1 MSLNNLQKQP
11 GSGVRPGL
19 WRQLLS
25 AMLAIVLCF
34 AAATFAETEAEEN
47 AAPAPA
53 SAEQT
58 RGEKPVPPDSAYEEM
73 AVLTEALMLVR
84 RHYVEELTY
93 QEILHGAINGMLQSL
108 DPHSYYMDK
117 KGFTDFKADAHGRFC
132 GVGLEIGQREGM
144 LTVVAPIDD
153 SPAFRA
159 GIVAGD
165 RILKID
171 NAETHGMSIPE
182 VADRLRGECGEAVAL
197 TLSRAGRG
205 AFDVSLVREEVVVSS
220 VRNVR
225 MAKFPIGYL
234 RLTKFDEQTMPTFR
248 EKIDQLIFEGMQAL
262 VVDLRSNPG
271 GLLDVAVDV
280 AGTFL
285 KRGQLAVSIKGR
297 AGEGRDQKLK
307 TGDRQPLLKLPLAIL
322 LDEGSASAAE
332 VVAGAL
338 RDHRRAVL
346 IGERTFGKA
355 SVQTVVPL
363 KSESTSAVR
372 LTTAYYYTP
381 DGHLIHGRGIMPDIR
396 VTTSPE
402 ERGRLQRRRFG
413 SAPEV
418 PEGAT
423 DAQRKHAELTDD
435 TALQRALDVLT
446 ALLAVGEK

>member
-1 MSLNNLQKQP
+1 MLIGSL
-11 GSGVRPGL
+11 GL
-19 WRQLLS
+19 
-25 AMLAIVLCF
+25 
-34 AAATFAETEAEEN
+34 
-47 AAPAPA
+47 APARVVAGEDAPPA
-53 SAEQT
+53 TVEQQT
-58 RGEKPVPPDSAYEEM
+58 TGHKEPEQDSAYEEM
-73 AVLTEALMLVR
+73 AVLTEALLLVR
-84 RHYVEELTY
+84 RHYVDELSY
-93 QEILHGAINGMLQSL
+93 RDILQGAINGMLQSL

-144 LTVVAPIDD
+144 LTVIAPIDD

-182 VADRLRGECGEAVAL
+182 VSDRLRGECGQAVAL
-197 TLSRAGRG
+197 TLSRPGRG
-205 AFDVSLVREEVVVSS
+205 SFDISLVREEVVVSS
-220 VRNVR
+220 VRHAR
-225 MAKFPIGYL
+225 MVKFPIGYL
-234 RLTKFDEQTMPTFR
+234 RLTKFDEQAMPAFR

-262 VVDLRSNPG
+262 VIDLRSNPG
-271 GLLDVAVDV
+271 GLLDVAVDI

-285 KRGQLAVSIKGR
+285 KRGEVVVSIKGR
-297 AGEGRDQKLK
+297 ANEGHDQKLK
-307 TGDRQPLLKLPLAIL
+307 SSDRQPLLKLPLAIL

-363 KSESTSAVR
+363 KSESTSAIR
-372 LTTAYYYTP
+372 LTTAHYYTP
-381 DGHLIHGRGIMPDIR
+381 DGHLIHGRGITPDIR
-396 VTTSPE
+396 VATSAE
-402 ERGRLQRRRFG
+402 ERVRLQRRGFG
-413 SAPEV
+413 AAPEV
-418 PEGAT
+418 AESAT
-423 DAQRKHAELTDD
+423 DAQRKRAELADD